1 VFPVHDPGRI
11 ERLRRR
17 EGPYACPDITLM
29 KPSTYH
35 PVRILAI
42 SGSLRSGSSNT
53 LLLQAASSLAPP
65 GVEITMYE
73 GIDRLPFFNPDLDG
87 DVVPLEVEG
96 FRSALRSAN
105 GLLISSPEYAHG
117 VPGVMKNALDW
128 LVGST
133 QGEIVEK
140 PVAVINASPYATI
153 AQASLIE
160 TLRVMSARVVADVGL
175 SLSLKSRAF
184 DANTLRAEP
193 DVVRVVSAALSALT
207 AAITEVRE

>member
-1 VFPVHDPGRI
+1 
-11 ERLRRR
+11 
-17 EGPYACPDITLM
+17 M
-29 KPSTYH
+29 KTSIRH

-53 LLLQAASSLAPP
+53 LLLHAAVSLAPP
-65 GVEITMYE
+65 DAEVTIYD

-87 DVVPLEVEG
+87 DEVPSPVET
-96 FRSALRSAN
+96 FRSALRSAD

-140 PVAVINASPYATI
+140 PVALINASPYATI
-153 AQASLIE
+153 AQASLVE

-175 SLSLKSRAF
+175 SISLKSRAF
-184 DANTLRAEP
+184 DAEALRAES
-193 DVVRVVSAALSALT
+193 DVVRAVSAALAALKSAISELR
-207 AAITEVRE
+207 VLS